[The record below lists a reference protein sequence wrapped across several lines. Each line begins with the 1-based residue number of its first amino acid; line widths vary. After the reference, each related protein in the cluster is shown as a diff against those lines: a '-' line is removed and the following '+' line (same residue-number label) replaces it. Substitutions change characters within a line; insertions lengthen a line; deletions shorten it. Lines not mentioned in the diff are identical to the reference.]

1 MKLKIILL
9 SIPFLILSCGVEKES
24 NKGSEEYIQSV
35 NEWSSAREERL
46 TRENGWLNLAGLF
59 WLDEGENKF
68 GSDKSSD
75 IIFPEEAPDFAGA
88 FILED
93 SIVTVIINDE
103 APVLIDSQKIKRA
116 ELRAD
121 ISGNPQM
128 MDYKNLRWFLIKRG
142 NQYGIRL
149 RDLNSEAVNNFEGID
164 RYPVNEEWKI
174 AAEFIPFDEPR
185 KINIPTI
192 LGTIEEDFT
201 PGKLTFI
208 KDGKDFSLLPTSA
221 GEGLFIIFADQTSG
235 EETYGAGRFLYA
247 EKPDS
252 SGSVILDF
260 NKAYN
265 PPCAFSKYA
274 TCPLPPKENYLKLR
288 ISAGEKNYG
297 KH

>member
-24 NKGSEEYIQSV
+24 AKGSEEYIQSV